1 MPAVLAA
8 PGFWIVYAI
17 SAAVLWGLSYTMTE
31 QVMKKLSAMTVMFF
45 CSLGGAVFA
54 LTAGLILGT
63 FKKDWQ
69 IIKAAET
76 TAELK
81 LLGACVAV
89 VMIANVFILLSIKA
103 KNATMAGMIEITY
116 PLFTALFAWVL
127 FRESQMTTG
136 ALIGFVLIIMG
147 VACIYFLD
155 KTV

>member
-1 MPAVLAA
+1 MPAFLTA

-45 CSLGGAVFA
+45 CSLGGVIFA
-54 LTAGLILGT
+54 LTAGLIIGS

-69 IIKAAET
+69 IIK
-76 TAELK
+76 TAGPELK
-81 LLGACVAV
+81 LLGICVAV

-116 PLFTALFAWVL
+116 PLFTAIFAWVL

-136 ALIGFVLIIMG
+136 TLIGFVLIVVG

>member
-1 MPAVLAA
+1 MPAILTA

-31 QVMKKLSAMTVMFF
+31 QVMKKLSAMSVMFF
-45 CSLGGAVFA
+45 CSLGGAIFA
-54 LTAGLILGT
+54 LAAGLLLGS

-69 IIKAAET
+69 IIKTAG
-76 TAELK
+76 AELK
-81 LLGACVAV
+81 LLGICVAV

-116 PLFTALFAWVL
+116 PLFTAIFAWVL
-127 FRESQMTTG
+127 FKEAQMTTG
-136 ALIGFVLIIMG
+136 TLIGFVLIVVG

>member
-1 MPAVLAA
+1 MPAILTA

-31 QVMKKLSAMTVMFF
+31 QVMKKLSAMSVMFF
-45 CSLGGAVFA
+45 CSLGGAIFA
-54 LTAGLILGT
+54 LVAGLLLGS
-63 FKKDWQ
+63 FKKDLQ
-69 IIKAAET
+69 IIKSAES
-76 TAELK
+76 ASELK
-81 LLGACVAV
+81 LLGVCVAV

-116 PLFTALFAWVL
+116 PLFTALFAWAL
-127 FRESQMTTG
+127 FKEAQMTTG

>member
-1 MPAVLAA
+1 MPAILTA

-31 QVMKKLSAMTVMFF
+31 QVMKKLSAMSVMFF
-45 CSLGGAVFA
+45 CSLGGALFA
-54 LTAGLILGT
+54 LTAGLLLGS
-63 FKKDWQ
+63 FKRDWQ
-69 IIKAAET
+69 IIK
-76 TAELK
+76 TAGLELK

-89 VMIANVFILLSIKA
+89 VIVANVFILLSIKA

-116 PLFTALFAWVL
+116 PLFTAIFAWVL
-127 FRESQMTTG
+127 FKEAQMTTG
-136 ALIGFVLIIMG
+136 TLIGFMLIVVG

>member
-1 MPAVLAA
+1 MPAILTA

-31 QVMKKLSAMTVMFF
+31 QVMKKLSAMSVMFF
-45 CSLGGAVFA
+45 CSLGGVIFA
-54 LTAGLILGT
+54 LTAGLILGS
-63 FKKDWQ
+63 FKKDWE
-69 IIKAAET
+69 ILKSAGT
-76 TAELK
+76 ELK
-81 LLGACVAV
+81 LLAVCVTV

-127 FRESQMTTG
+127 FKEAQMTTG

>member
-1 MPAVLAA
+1 MPALLTA
-8 PGFWIVYAI
+8 PGFWIVYAV

-31 QVMKKLSAMTVMFF
+31 QVMKKLSALSVMFF
-45 CSLGGAVFA
+45 CSLGGVIFA
-54 LTAGLILGT
+54 LVAGLLLGS

-69 IIKAAET
+69 ILKTAG
-76 TAELK
+76 AELK
-81 LLGACVAV
+81 LLGVCVAV

-103 KNATMAGMIEITY
+103 KNATMAGMVEITY

-127 FRESQMTTG
+127 FKEAQMTTG
-136 ALIGFVLIIMG
+136 TLIGFALIVAG

>member
-1 MPAVLAA
+1 MPAILTA

-17 SAAVLWGLSYTMTE
+17 SAAILWGLSYTMTE
-31 QVMKKLSAMTVMFF
+31 QVMKKLSAMSVMFF
-45 CSLGGAVFA
+45 CSLGGVIFA
-54 LTAGLILGT
+54 LTAGLILGS
-63 FKKDWQ
+63 FKKDWE
-69 IIKAAET
+69 ILKSAGT
-76 TAELK
+76 ELK
-81 LLGACVAV
+81 LLAVCVTV

-127 FRESQMTTG
+127 FKEAQMTTG